1 MKKAFVVFI
10 AIAVI
15 GTFSIAQPV
24 VTKYWQDVLR
34 KPSEQWNQSYA
45 RTMPEVT
52 AVTGAINDLVAAIAK
67 KDSDLAF
74 NVRSLL
80 EVQES
85 MARTI
90 VDLRADVDALESPVD
105 VNDPNDP
112 NE

>member
-1 MKKAFVVFI
+1 MKKAFVVFAVI
-10 AIAVI
+10 ATI
-15 GTFSIAQPV
+15 GTFSVAQPIV
-24 VTKYWQDVLR
+24 SKYWQDVLR
-34 KPSEQWNQSYA
+34 KPNQAWSQNYD

-52 AVTGAINDLVAAIAK
+52 AVTGAINDLVAALAK

-90 VDLRADVDALESPVD
+90 LALQADVEALESPVD
-105 VNDPNDP
+105 VNDPN
-112 NE
+112 EAT